1 MLRLRSLTITTLQT
15 PHVKGGVY
23 LQICNFYFIKV
34 FVDLV
39 FIGFYVTLS
48 APDVKEAGNAL
59 EKDGTHLHLQL
70 HTQICLQKKRENDDC
85 FWEKWN
91 SCTFYVDFNFL
102 RWLSKRHCDCDCD
115 NHEKGTIE
123 VENRKGWQRSTSTVW
138 APTAAIY
145 GSSPP

>member
-1 MLRLRSLTITTLQT
+1 MQTL
-15 PHVKGGVY
+15 HVKGGGY

-48 APDVKEAGNAL
+48 EPDVKEAGNAL

-85 FWEKWN
+85 
-91 SCTFYVDFNFL
+91 L
-102 RWLSKRHCDCDCD
+102 
-115 NHEKGTIE
+115 
-123 VENRKGWQRSTSTVW
+123 
-138 APTAAIY
+138 
-145 GSSPP
+145 